1 MEWRLAE
8 AKNRFSEVV
17 NRALSE
23 GPQLVTRRDDV
34 VIVLSKKDYDQLL
47 GKQHSFKEFLLH
59 QTPRIDD
66 LEIERDKSP
75 MRNVEL

>member
-1 MEWRLAE
+1 MEWRFSE
-8 AKNRFSEVV
+8 AKNCFSDVV

-23 GPQLVTRRDDV
+23 GPQQITRHDDV
-34 VIVLSKKDYDQLL
+34 VIVLSKKEYERLL
-47 GKQHSFKEFLLH
+47 GKQHGFKDYLLH

-66 LEIERDKSP
+66 LEIERDKSI